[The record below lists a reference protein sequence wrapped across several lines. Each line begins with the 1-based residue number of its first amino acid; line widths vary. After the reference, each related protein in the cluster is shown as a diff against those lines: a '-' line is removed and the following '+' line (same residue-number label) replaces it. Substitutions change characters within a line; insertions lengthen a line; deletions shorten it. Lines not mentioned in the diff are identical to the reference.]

1 MMQCWR
7 IVLHAMVVR
16 VKYDCHRAV
25 IGVVRTVEEGCDMR
39 RALFGLLLTLSAI
52 SASYAQTVYP
62 VDRAEI
68 LAGSRFD
75 LKVEFDGLLARDD
88 VALTVNGADHGS
100 VLGKP
105 AHFIEREDGKDQSA
119 LILRDVA
126 LAKPGRYTIRVATPA
141 ATREVTWTVY
151 ETGGRKAKNV
161 VLLIGD
167 GLSLAH
173 RTAARLLS
181 KGISEGRAFGKLAMD
196 DMPQMALVSTAGLD
210 SIITDSA
217 NAASA
222 YATGHK
228 TAVNA
233 MGVYADRSVNPFDD
247 PKTETIASLAK
258 RKNAMAVGIVTN
270 TEIQDATPAA
280 MIAHTRRRA
289 AYDRIVEQYF
299 AAQPDV
305 LMGGGLAN
313 FLPQGVPG
321 AKRRDQTDFVAKF
334 KDTGYAYVTNGAEL
348 KAVPNDT
355 KRLLGLFNSG
365 NMDGVLDRKFL
376 KAGSVKRFPDQPDL
390 TEMTTKALDILSQDP
405 NGFFL
410 MVESGMID
418 KYTHLL
424 DMERAVYDTIMFDNV
439 VRLVRDWSKA
449 RSAAH
454 GDDTL
459 ILVLADHTHPV
470 AIVGTIDDDMAGE
483 PNVEMRERV
492 RIYDK
497 AGFPNYPA
505 PDAEGYPSRV
515 DVSRRLAMFSA
526 SLPDHYETFRPRLD
540 SPNEPTVPGA
550 EKGTFVANERYRNLP
565 GSVLRFGN
573 LPRLANASVHSG
585 EDVVLTAS
593 GPGSEAVRGQFEN
606 TDVFRVMVDALGLGT
621 SAQATAGAR

>member
-1 MMQCWR
+1 
-7 IVLHAMVVR
+7 
-16 VKYDCHRAV
+16 
-25 IGVVRTVEEGCDMR
+25 MR
-39 RALFGLLLTLSAI
+39 RVLLGIALTLPAI
-52 SASYAQTVYP
+52 SMSYAQTVYP

-75 LKVEFDGLLARDD
+75 LKVEFDGSLAPGD
-88 VALTVNGADHGS
+88 VTLTVNGADHGD
-100 VLGKP
+100 VFGK
-105 AHFIEREDGKDQSA
+105 AAQFIAREDGKDQSA
-119 LILRDVA
+119 LILRDAA
-126 LAKPGRYTIRVATPA
+126 LTKPGRYTIRIATPA
-141 ATREVTWTVY
+141 TTRDVTWTVY
-151 ETGGRKAKNV
+151 ETGARKAKNV

-167 GLSLAH
+167 GLSPAH

-196 DMPQMALVSTAGLD
+196 GMPQMALVSTAGLD

-233 MGVYADRSVNPFDD
+233 MGVYADRSADPFDD
-247 PKTETIASLAK
+247 PKTETIVSLAK
-258 RKNAMAVGIVTN
+258 RRNGMAVGIVTN
-270 TEIQDATPAA
+270 TEIEDATPAA
-280 MIAHTRRRA
+280 MVAHTRRRG
-289 AYDRIVEQYF
+289 AYDQIVEQYF

-313 FLPQGVPG
+313 FLPQGAPG

-334 KDTGYAYVTNGAEL
+334 RDAGYAYVTNGAEL
-348 KAVPNDT
+348 TALPNDT

-390 TEMTTKALDILSQDP
+390 TEMTAKALGVLSRNE

-410 MVESGMID
+410 MVESGMND

-449 RSAAH
+449 R

-459 ILVLADHTHPV
+459 ILVVADHTHPV
-470 AIVGTIDDDMAGE
+470 AIVGTIDDDMATE
-483 PNVEMRERV
+483 PNVPMRERV

-505 PDAEGYPSRV
+505 PDTEGYPSRV

-540 SPNEPTVPGA
+540 NPNEPTAPGA
-550 EKGTFVANERYRNLP
+550 EKGTFVANERYRTVP
-565 GSVLRFGN
+565 GAVLRFGN

-593 GPGSEAVRGQFEN
+593 GPGSEAVRGQLEN
-606 TDVFRVMVDALGLGT
+606 TDVFRVMVDALGLG
-621 SAQATAGAR
+621 AGAQVMSGAH